1 MPTWRQIDGKD
12 AFIESDYYKSLNS
25 FLNNKDLIDLLV
37 EFGFDLIFK
46 PHIEMMDFLELLNI
60 DEKVILSLDKSYK
73 NSDLRFKNKIIFN
86 DSYQDLFN
94 KSSILITDYSSVF
107 FDFAYLKKPVI
118 YYQSNKDYHY
128 DEGYFDYDNMG
139 FGEVISDVDVLL
151 SKIRYYLNNDC
162 MMEDKFKERVD
173 QFFKFNDNKN
183 CERVYK
189 WILKN

>member
-1 MPTWRQIDGKD
+1 MQSNNHG
-12 AFIESDYYKSLNS
+12 SL
-25 FLNNKDLIDLLV
+25 
-37 EFGFDLIFK
+37 
-46 PHIEMMDFLELLNI
+46 
-60 DEKVILSLDKSYK
+60 
-73 NSDLRFKNKIIFN
+73 
-86 DSYQDLFN
+86 
-94 KSSILITDYSSVF
+94 LITDYSSVA